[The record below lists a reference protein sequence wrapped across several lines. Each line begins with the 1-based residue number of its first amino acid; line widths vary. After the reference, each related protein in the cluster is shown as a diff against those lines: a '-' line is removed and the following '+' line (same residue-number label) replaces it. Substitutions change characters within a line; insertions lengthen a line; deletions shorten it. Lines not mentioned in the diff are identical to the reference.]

1 MAHIKKQDPEALF
14 LPHEDHFPVQTILNP
29 INAMNEINETD
40 VKDEE
45 DRIDETD
52 GFNDSL
58 AFSYFLW

>member
-1 MAHIKKQDPEALF
+1 MTISTIKVKNKD
-14 LPHEDHFPVQTILNP
+14 LNP
-29 INAMNEINETD
+29 RLYRIDEINETD

>member
-1 MAHIKKQDPEALF
+1 MTISTIKVKNKDLNK
-14 LPHEDHFPVQTILNP
+14 DLNP
-29 INAMNEINETD
+29 RLYRIDEIDEMDAM
-40 VKDEE
+40 DEK